1 MWHLGA
7 GDGTGVVALD
17 AAAVWATAISAVLVL
32 LAGGWR
38 VLRRLRAIARRVDE
52 FIDDWR
58 GVPGRPG
65 VEARQGVMERLGT
78 IEQRVGIVVHEVR
91 PNGGASLRDAVHRVD
106 CRTAELTGN
115 EEPPPPSPHG
125 ASGEEPE

>member
-1 MWHLGA
+1 MA
-7 GDGTGVVALD
+7 
-17 AAAVWATAISAVLVL
+17 
-32 LAGGWR
+32 
-38 VLRRLRAIARRVDE
+38 RRLRSIARRVDE

-65 VEARQGVMERLGT
+65 VDARPGVMERLGT

-106 CRTAELTGN
+106 CRTASLTGE
-115 EEPPPPSPHG
+115 EEPPAPAGHG
-125 ASGEEPE
+125 ASAGDPG

>member
-1 MWHLGA
+1 MWL
-7 GDGTGVVALD
+7 GDGSTGVGALD
-17 AAAVWATAISAVLVL
+17 TAAVWATAVTAVLAL

-58 GVPGRPG
+58 GTASRPG
-65 VEARQGVMERLGT
+65 VEGRPGVMERLDT

-125 ASGEEPE
+125 TSGDDPE